1 MSDRIELV
9 CIVCTEEFVISSA
22 QWTDPSRVLLCP
34 CCGSTDV
41 LPRSVAE
48 ALAQEENRPAAA

>member
-1 MSDRIELV
+1 MSDRIELACLV
-9 CIVCTEEFVISSA
+9 CAEEFVISTA
-22 QWTDPSRVLLCP
+22 RWTDPSHVLFCP

-48 ALAQEENRPAAA
+48 ALAQRENRPAAA

>member
-1 MSDRIELV
+1 MDDRIELV

-41 LPRSVAE
+41 VPRSVAE
-48 ALAQEENRPAAA
+48 ALAQKENRPAAA

>member
-1 MSDRIELV
+1 MSERIELV
-9 CIVCTEEFVISSA
+9 CLVCTEEFVISCA

-41 LPRSVAE
+41 LPRSVAA
-48 ALAQEENRPAAA
+48 ALARKENRSAAA